1 MASTIFDESIKSVFD
16 FLEEHPSAVISCE
29 REKRSR
35 KKLLVSVYDRERAK
49 GVVYPWPRKKGES
62 YYNLMT
68 FMWLMIDKL

>member
-29 REKRSR
+29 REKRAR

-62 YYNLMT
+62 YYQLME
-68 FMWLMIDKL
+68 FMWQMIGKL